1 MNDLTLF
8 AADSL
13 ASPSA
18 TPAPAAAPTTPATSG
33 RTSPH
38 AFAYFDPDGCSSKT
52 SLDFSPPTAASPA
65 DAYAAGL
72 TDGEGTLTIWQR
84 QGYHHATVEIGM
96 TLPALDVLRSMQQEY
111 GGKVTKMRS
120 ATGRWVEAWRWRIFG
135 TEATD
140 FVRRI
145 RPALRL
151 KGPQADILLRLATIP
166 TSSTEAAGLKTKIQ
180 ELNRKGPTRAP
191 NVVPGVWRPAQQ
203 SLLPDLMPSLVI
215 WPNSG
220 MTSNGSAYQRRPLV
234 PRTSATESSSWPTP
248 NASTVTF
255 DGPSCSGDGRAKP
268 NKLGWAVKM
277 WPTPSA
283 QFDSSDQ
290 DPEVFLPRREREK
303 AKHQNGNGFGLTLG
317 MAVKLWPTPT
327 AGDAKSSGSRNLEG
341 SKAHPGVS
349 LTDAVRTG
357 DSTTP
362 RRWRTPS
369 ASDGLGGPMNPAD
382 RLDQGHNLNLKEQV
396 WDGGGNGSLNPT
408 WVEWLMGFPPG
419 WTDLDASATPSSPRS
434 PNSSDA

>member
-1 MNDLTLF
+1 MDSTTAMGSPDPCTLTLF
-8 AADSL
+8 AADSP
-13 ASPSA
+13 ASHSRR
-18 TPAPAAAPTTPATSG
+18 PAAGKAPTTPDICG

-38 AFAYFDPDGCSSKT
+38 AFAYFDPNGCSSKT

-120 ATGRWVEAWRWRIFG
+120 ATGRWAEAWRWRIFG

-215 WPNSG
+215 WPTSG
-220 MTSNGSAYQRRPLV
+220 MTSSGSAYQRRPLV
-234 PRTSATESSSWPTP
+234 PRTSDTGSS
-248 NASTVTF
+248 
-255 DGPSCSGDGRAKP
+255 
-268 NKLGWAVKM
+268 L
-277 WPTPSA
+277 WPTPSVIGA
-283 QFDSSDQ
+283 NETNLDL
-290 DPEVFLPRREREK
+290 ENWLGRREREK
-303 AKHQNGNGFGLTLG
+303 AKGRNGNGMGMPLGVAVQMWPTPTSSDANEWLANPYRNRGSSRPDRKPGDDNLASRVNRMWPTPEASDATGGRVSMELGGTRPSGAKRAITLAS
-317 MAVKLWPTPT
+317 AVAHQMWPTPT
-327 AGDAKSSGSRNLEG
+327 AQDAANNGGPAQSSRN
-341 SKAHPGVS
+341 
-349 LTDAVRTG
+349 
-357 DSTTP
+357 TP
-362 RRWRTPS
+362 P
-369 ASDGLGGPMNPAD
+369 
-382 RLDQGHNLNLKEQV
+382 LNAQV
-396 WDGGGNGSLNPT
+396 GGSLNPT
-408 WVEWLMGFPPG
+408 WVEWLMGFPTG
-419 WTDLDASATPSSPRS
+419 WTDLEPSATP
-434 PNSSDA
+434 